1 MRKWKGGFLRRVM
14 PALPYKMSN
23 RLNRVETWK
32 RELSDQVLVLF
43 HNIFARLKII
53 SKISKT
59 TPSYSDVPKFNSK
72 VEHNNKEII
81 VDGSVSSIDTNEHLV

>member
-1 MRKWKGGFLRRVM
+1 MERWFSAPRNACTTVQ
-14 PALPYKMSN
+14 N
-23 RLNRVETWK
+23 VESTQSSGNME

-81 VDGSVSSIDTNEHLV
+81 VDGSVSEQ